1 HDPTDGLSSSIP
13 LGDPEPQVG
22 PDRHP
27 GHIADPYRAPILSDA
42 DRDLLDVTDPTEVA
56 EPADRVVGARH
67 LYGPR
72 PDVLVG
78 PAHGRDDLARRYAVG
93 EEPGRVEQHL
103 VLPHEPAQTRD
114 LGHARHRLE
123 RVAHL
128 VVLDRAEPVGRVA
141 GTLEGVLIDPAY
153 AGGVRSEPG
162 LGAGG
167 EPALD
172 RVQVLEHPR
181 AGPIEIGP
189 VREGPV
195 HEGRAEDWMRAHDFH

>member
-1 HDPTDGLSSSIP
+1 ASAGRQRGRDLGDPLLHAVDHSECVLPIAHHHDPTDGLSSSIP

-93 EEPGRVEQHL
+93 EEPGRVEQDL
-103 VLPHEPAQTRD
+103 VLPHEPSPTRDPRQTRT
-114 LGHARHRLE
+114 RTE

-128 VVLDRAEPVGRVA
+128 D
-141 GTLEGVLIDPAY
+141 
-153 AGGVRSEPG
+153 
-162 LGAGG
+162 
-167 EPALD
+167 
-172 RVQVLEHPR
+172 
-181 AGPIEIGP
+181 
-189 VREGPV
+189 
-195 HEGRAEDWMRAHDFH
+195 